1 MKITLDELKRTVMYE
16 LLPIDEMR
24 FLTDS
29 NYLVFYYW
37 YDDTISEITDI
48 QGVKIV
54 NDITFNLNRN
64 PPLHG
69 GNQPYSLGY
78 FQAPFDTQNVL
89 FYQFLKYYFSYAR
102 KLVDKNSE
110 HYRVNNPILLQF
122 FAKAKASDLE
132 SIEARQKNTMYENVF
147 RINSRSS
154 YVNAVERFVRA
165 NNQVLEPLYLVSDA
179 IETYYSKIKNKSFYG
194 GCLDKI
200 VMAVGMPQGGLI
212 AEQSGKLRYLYV
224 GENSK
229 LSKEDASLKEAKEML
244 RSNFSY
250 NEIYAKTNWFF
261 NKHDQKWRKT
271 VIDKDV
277 TIPNLPVNTMFMK
290 SDSKFKKDEADIFR
304 YMNDSDSASIQKL
317 LADGW
322 DIYLSDVLKHPTLY
336 KHYPSLFQL
345 PIFYG
350 VNNRGMGEGDYS
362 FYYNPKGYLMM
373 IGNEAHFDFKTVL
386 LHEVQHAIQ
395 GIEGFAQG
403 GNRFVAKM
411 IQAIGGENVKGYYY
425 AQKKITQLYKLGAT
439 SNGRYS
445 YEQFNRIFLKI
456 GKLKNSVSES
466 EYYSDIDNAI
476 NILLNLYLNAKG
488 SAKTDLENYLGT
500 DVSALME
507 LILGYYQKAQQ
518 SSTRL
523 VGQGYS
529 RQDISTIFFKSY
541 EGLAGELESRDVQH
555 NVEIEEEILGYVT
568 PLTSESIKEK
578 DITSVFEDLLTDEKL
593 PPVIKGAIEN
603 IEDEKYIMHLFESV
617 SAQPILHELGHIV
630 ADLMGRS
637 AVDLTIANNLN
648 AKQIVDNGGIEE
660 TFCELFLCYLAKQ
673 NFTPRFTN
681 DLVKGRTLMD
691 VTIFDEDFGRMFL
704 PKVNE
709 AQEKEL
715 SQRLFFVEKLRE
727 LVENTMIEVPKEE
740 IVEQMVNEPLSEDIE
755 VVQETP
761 IATESSTELEPE
773 EQAVE
778 VAVADELPSF
788 IERLKGMFKEDNEWH
803 FINTMVNGHS
813 VKAKFFIGKKEVD
826 VQILK
831 IDYLHHSLKGNYM
844 GKKETLNQM
853 IDKFN
858 TTLK

>member
-1 MKITLDELKRTVMYE
+1 MKITFDELKRTLMYE
-16 LLPIDEMR
+16 SLPIDEMR

-37 YDDTISEITDI
+37 YDDVLSEITDI
-48 QGVKIV
+48 KGVKVV
-54 NDITFNLNRN
+54 NDITFNLQRN

-89 FYQFLKYYFSYAR
+89 FYQFLKYYFSYA
-102 KLVDKNSE
+102 KKTVDKNSE
-110 HYRVNNPILLQF
+110 HYKFSNPILLQF

-165 NNQVLEPLYLVSDA
+165 NNQVIEPLYLVSDA
-179 IETYYSKIKNKSFYG
+179 IETYFNKIKNRSFYG
-194 GCLDKI
+194 GCLEKI

-212 AEQSGKLRYLYV
+212 SEQSGKLRYLYI

-229 LSKEDASLKEAKEML
+229 LAKEDASLNEAKEML
-244 RSNFSY
+244 RNNFSY

-261 NKHDQKWRKT
+261 NKNDQKWRKT
-271 VIDKDV
+271 VIDKDA
-277 TIPNLPVNTMFMK
+277 TIPTLPVNTMFMK
-290 SDSKFKKDEADIFR
+290 YDSKFKSVEADVFR
-304 YMNDSDSASIQKL
+304 YMNDLDSASIQKL
-317 LADGW
+317 LTEGW

-336 KHYPSLFQL
+336 KHYPSLFQM
-345 PIFYG
+345 PIFFG
-350 VNNRGMGEGDYS
+350 VNDKGMGEDDYS

-373 IGNEAHFDFKTVL
+373 IGNVAHFDLKTVL

-411 IQAIGGENVKGYYY
+411 IQAIGGENVKGYFY

-445 YEQFNRIFLKI
+445 YEKFSNIFVKI
-456 GKLKNSVSES
+456 GKLKNSISES
-466 EYYSDIDNAI
+466 EYYSDVDNAT

-488 SAKTDLENYLGT
+488 GAKTDLENYLGT
-500 DVSALME
+500 DISGLME
-507 LILGYYQKAQQ
+507 LILHYYQKAQQ
-518 SSTRL
+518 SSSRL
-523 VGQGYS
+523 VGQGFS
-529 RQDISTIFFKSY
+529 AQDISTIFFKSY
-541 EGLAGELESRDVQH
+541 EGLAGEFESRDVQH
-555 NVEIEEEILGYVT
+555 NVEVEEEILGYVT

-578 DITSVFEDLLTDEKL
+578 EITSVFEDLLIDEKL
-593 PPVIKGAIEN
+593 PPIIKGAIES
-603 IEDEKYIMHLFESV
+603 IDDEKYIMHLFESV

-637 AVDLTIANNLN
+637 AVDLTITNNLN
-648 AKQIVDNGGIEE
+648 AKQIVDNGGIDE

-673 NFTPRFTN
+673 NFTPRFTT

-691 VTIFDEDFGRMFL
+691 ITIFDEDFSKMFF

-715 SQRLFFVEKLRE
+715 SQRLFFIEKLRE
-727 LVENTMIEVPKEE
+727 LVENTIIEDSKQEVVEQGTNKPTFEE
-740 IVEQMVNEPLSEDIE
+740 IFVTKEMPIVTESNDELKPLEETVEAVEETQTQKPKPILTFHCRYKGKTIEIVANSPYDAQLKAVPLLKANPKKSWEISVHLVAIDGVEQM
-755 VVQETP
+755 Q
-761 IATESSTELEPE
+761 ST
-773 EQAVE
+773 V
-778 VAVADELPSF
+778 F
-788 IERLKGMFKEDNEWH
+788 
-803 FINTMVNGHS
+803 
-813 VKAKFFIGKKEVD
+813 
-826 VQILK
+826 
-831 IDYLHHSLKGNYM
+831 
-844 GKKETLNQM
+844 
-853 IDKFN
+853 
-858 TTLK
+858 